1 MTQGL
6 LVRLLNPRADSP
18 SPDDDAW
25 YGGFGSSM
33 LAQAGVRVD
42 ADTALKIATVF
53 RCVSILAGTLAML
66 PLGIYADQPNGAKE
80 RAADLPLDYLL
91 SAEPNRYQDAFRYW
105 EMMMGHILLRGDC
118 YSRIIPD
125 MSGPVGELMPLHP
138 DSVTPERLPDGTV
151 RYKVRLQ
158 NGNTDTLNRDDV
170 FHVSG
175 LSSDGLKGLSV
186 VGLMRETLGLALATE
201 AYGARFFSQDAQ
213 PSGVLTIPGTL
224 DEEAQARLSKS
235 WQETHSGLANSHKV
249 AILEQGLSWQ
259 QVGISPEDAQS
270 LGTRA
275 FQRNEITTAFGIPPH
290 MVGDTEK
297 STSWGTGI
305 EQQTIGFVVWTLL
318 PWLVRFEQAINRQLI
333 IGPRPYYAKFNVKGL
348 LRGDSAARYG
358 AYAIA
363 RQWGLQNANEIRAL
377 EDMDPIDGP
386 AGEEYLNPL
395 NFAPAGT
402 AKPSPSPV
410 PPSNGRA
417 QLLAHDFVDRL
428 VAKEIGLVRKAALR
442 FAANGEGWE
451 AWLTD
456 FYGRHA
462 EELAQTLYIEPDAAA
477 RYAEEHRQ
485 QIAEHGVGIM
495 EQMESEWELRL
506 ATLTLGGE

>member
-1 MTQGL
+1 MISGL

-25 YGGFGSSM
+25 YGAVGSSM

-53 RCVSILAGTLAML
+53 RCVSILTGTFAML
-66 PLGIYADQPNGAKE
+66 PFGIYADQSNGAKK
-80 RAADLPLDYLL
+80 RASDLPLDYLL
-91 SAEPNRYQDAFRYW
+91 SAEPNRYQDSFQWR
-105 EMMMGHILLRGDC
+105 EMIFGHILLRGNLYC
-118 YSRIIPD
+118 RIIPGTR
-125 MSGPVGELMPLHP
+125 GPVGELIPMHP

-158 NGNTDTLNRDDV
+158 TGQTEILNRDDV
-170 FHVSG
+170 FHVPG
-175 LSSDGLKGLSV
+175 LSSDGLTGLSV

-201 AYGARFFSQDAQ
+201 SYGARFFSQNAQ

-224 DEEAQARLSKS
+224 EEEALARLSKS
-235 WQETHSGLANSHKV
+235 WQETHSGLANSHKI
-249 AILEQGLSWQ
+249 AILEQGLDWK
-259 QVGISPEDAQS
+259 QVGMTSEDAQF
-270 LGTRA
+270 LQTRS

-318 PWLVRFEQAINRQLI
+318 PWLVRFEQAVNRQLI
-333 IGPRPYYAKFNVKGL
+333 IGPQPLYSKFNVKGL
-348 LRGDSAARYG
+348 LRGDSAARYS

-402 AKPSPSPV
+402 TAPRPV
-410 PPSNGRA
+410 PPPPSNGQA

-451 AWLTD
+451 AWLVD

-462 EELAQTLYIEPDAAA
+462 EELAATLHIEPDTAA

-485 QIAEHGVGIM
+485 QIAQHGVGIM
-495 EQMESEWELRL
+495 EQMESEWALRL
-506 ATLTLGGE
+506 ATLALGGE